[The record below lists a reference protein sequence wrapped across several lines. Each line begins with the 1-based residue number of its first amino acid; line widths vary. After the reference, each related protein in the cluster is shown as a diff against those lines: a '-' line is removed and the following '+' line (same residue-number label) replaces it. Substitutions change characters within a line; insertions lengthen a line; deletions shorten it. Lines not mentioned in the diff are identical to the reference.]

1 MDSLDIYVVDDNRDA
16 ADSLAELLAH
26 MGHRAR
32 PFYDAGD
39 LLEMAGRSKPDCVL
53 LDVAM
58 DGMDGLELT
67 RLLRARFGDD
77 VVLIA
82 ITGVPEGSAAVKSTF
97 RLVDHYFSKPV
108 DVYKLEAILVGR

>member
-1 MDSLDIYVVDDNRDA
+1 MESLEIYVVDDNRDA

-39 LLEMAGRSKPDCVL
+39 LLHMAGRSKPDCVL
-53 LDVAM
+53 LDIAM

-77 VVLIA
+77 IVLIA
-82 ITGVPEGSAAVKSTF
+82 ITGVPQDSVAVSTF
-97 RLVDHYFSKPV
+97 RLVDHYFTKPV
-108 DVYKLEAILVGR
+108 DVYKLESILVGR